1 MQVNKNNVRFF
12 RVETAT
18 DSHIQMDSIEK
29 VYKHMAKNGHTL
41 YFFSEPD
48 QLGDVIV
55 SIPELAD
62 CRKDY
67 AELKAEFCDKNGYC
81 E

>member
-1 MQVNKNNVRFF
+1 MQVNHNNVRFF
-12 RVETAT
+12 KVETSN
-18 DSHIQMDSIEK
+18 DSHIRMDSIEQ
-29 VYKHMAKNGHTL
+29 VYKHMADNGHKL

-48 QLGDVIV
+48 RIGDVIV

-67 AELKAEFCDKNGYC
+67 AELKAEFCDKNGC